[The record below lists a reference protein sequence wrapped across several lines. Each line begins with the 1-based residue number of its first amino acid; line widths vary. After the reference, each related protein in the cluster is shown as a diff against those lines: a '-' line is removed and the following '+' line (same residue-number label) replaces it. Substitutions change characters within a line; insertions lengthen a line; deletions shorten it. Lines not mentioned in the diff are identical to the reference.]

1 MFNKLYKMKII
12 TKIILTISFI
22 LVSLGM
28 IIKISKSN
36 IKQINYQIKVDENTY
51 YWVTEYKEVNNC
63 IEFVDEFKDSV
74 KVCENY
80 KVSKF

>member
-1 MFNKLYKMKII
+1 MKII